1 MAESLSHV
9 FPNESGAAPLLAAA
23 NTPPPLPGPAAEPR
37 TAWSVVIATRNR
49 REALLETLRAV
60 PASFEVIVVDN
71 ASTDRT
77 PEAVYVARP
86 SARVVAL
93 RRNAGPVAKTL
104 ALPMVSNELVAALD
118 DDAAPEAWTWDEMA
132 SRFGADGRLLC
143 AGWGV
148 RTPVAWAR
156 EGKSR
161 PAFEGWDCGALPRV
175 FAGAACAFRTGALR
189 AVGGWDVSLFMQAEE
204 YDLVFRLCAL
214 AGESQA
220 CGVCFDLPATH
231 RKSPLARSAA
241 RTLRL
246 DARNNAIVARRWL
259 PEPWGA
265 IYGADWR
272 DRYRALA
279 RMAGHRWSAP
289 AGRLQALA
297 RRWAPTALA
306 PGVFDDLFGHAFLIE
321 RMTALRD
328 TGVRRVLLARRGKNA
343 LAFDIAAR
351 RAGLEI
357 MGLADDR
364 FAGARGGGVRW
375 RGTAVVREADA
386 TREPFDA
393 VVIAD
398 SAPIHAAH
406 AAARWRERTNAP
418 VHAPHACEPSIVAP
432 RAGPDA
438 GASRAAA

>member
-1 MAESLSHV
+1 M
-9 FPNESGAAPLLAAA
+9 P
-23 NTPPPLPGPAAEPR
+23 
-37 TAWSVVIATRNR
+37 WSVVIATRNR
-49 REALLETLRAV
+49 REALLETLRAI

-93 RRNAGPVAKTL
+93 RRNAGPVAKSL
-104 ALPMVSNELVAALD
+104 ALPLVSNELIAALD

-132 SRFGADGRLLC
+132 ARFGADGRLLC

-148 RTPVAWAR
+148 RTPVASAR
-156 EGKSR
+156 EGESR

-175 FAGAACAFRTGALR
+175 FAGAACAFRTDALR
-189 AVGGWDVSLFMQAEE
+189 AARGWDVSLFMQAEE

-214 AGESQA
+214 AGEARA
-220 CGVCFDLPATH
+220 CGVFFNLPAMH
-231 RKSPLARSAA
+231 RKSALARSAA

-279 RMAGHRWSAP
+279 RLAGHRWSAP
-289 AGRLQALA
+289 AGHAQAIA
-297 RRWAPTALA
+297 RRRAPTPLA
-306 PGVFDDLFGHAFLIE
+306 PGVFDDLFGHALLTE
-321 RMTALRD
+321 RMTALREE
-328 TGVRRVLLARRGKNA
+328 GVRRVLLARRGKNA
-343 LAFDIAAR
+343 LAFDIAAE

-357 MGLADDR
+357 VALADDR
-364 FAGARGGGVRW
+364 FAGERSGRVRW
-375 RGTAVVREADA
+375 RGMPVVREEDA
-386 TREPFDA
+386 LRERFDA
-393 VVIAD
+393 VVIAE

-406 AAARWRERTNAP
+406 AAARWRGRTGAT
-418 VHAPHACEPSIVAP
+418 VHAPHAWEGAGEPSRTAP
-432 RAGPDA
+432 EGAG
-438 GASRAAA
+438 SRAAA